1 MGLFKK
7 IKSNT
12 ILKPSMRIREFNT
25 HNGVY
30 DNYTIGQHILEDD
43 KYEVYP
49 DGKDF
54 LNSSGVLF
62 YYSQSRMID
71 RSCEYYEE

>member
-1 MGLFKK
+1 MGSFKK
-7 IKSNT
+7 VKSST
-12 ILKPSMRIREFNT
+12 TLSPGMRIREFNK
-25 HNGVY
+25 HNGTY
-30 DNYTIGQHILEDD
+30 DNYTIGKHILEDD

-62 YYSQSRMID
+62 YYSQSKMIN
-71 RSCEYYEE
+71 RACEFYDE